1 MNNEVPLR
9 FHHLSRIKQLIHQ
22 PATEI
27 ASISLQTIKRPAIA
41 GGDNPWTNFYT
52 EKYIDMLGISPI
64 DSSDIVI
71 TKNENAWIGMM
82 KASLLRYESLTDNQQ
97 MRLISHGKDWIC
109 DCVVFGEHCFNR
121 GEQSIERELLISK
134 SLIRKKSEMR
144 LKEPYWETNTHEF
157 GYSVLTSMGLL
168 RAILYSVPSFEALF
182 VDQIPRE

>member
-41 GGDNPWTNFYT
+41 GGDNPWTNFYI

-97 MRLISHGKDWIC
+97 MRLIS
-109 DCVVFGEHCFNR
+109 
-121 GEQSIERELLISK
+121 K
-134 SLIRKKSEMR
+134 SLVRKKSEMR
-144 LKEPYWETNTHEF
+144 LKEPYWETNTREF

-182 VDQIPRE
+182 IDQIPRE